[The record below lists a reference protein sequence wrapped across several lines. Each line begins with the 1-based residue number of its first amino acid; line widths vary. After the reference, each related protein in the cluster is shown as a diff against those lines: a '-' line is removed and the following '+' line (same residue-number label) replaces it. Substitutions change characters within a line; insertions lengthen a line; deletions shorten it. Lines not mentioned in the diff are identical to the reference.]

1 RLTDALRSYHA
12 GLAHAIFELD
22 PGMKERG
29 TLFGLAGW
37 ADHVVRVVGFDAPMP
52 PETVERCVGPS
63 HYEAELKDQA
73 RAHQGHAL
81 LYYVGYESDPLE
93 QYIALAAVA
102 GVLAAHGAI
111 VVMNESGH
119 TSFPAAALA
128 GGDPDSDMLELL
140 RTFPIPALYCGF
152 VKYDVEGVEGVWMRT
167 YGAGLL
173 GLPDLA
179 LLARGHEEG

>member
-1 RLTDALRSYHA
+1 MGLPERFFGKRDPDELGLPVANTGIAEPLSLQVLFAEPARLDPDRLTDALRSYHA

-128 GGDPDSDMLELL
+128 GG
-140 RTFPIPALYCGF
+140 
-152 VKYDVEGVEGVWMRT
+152 
-167 YGAGLL
+167 
-173 GLPDLA
+173 
-179 LLARGHEEG
+179 